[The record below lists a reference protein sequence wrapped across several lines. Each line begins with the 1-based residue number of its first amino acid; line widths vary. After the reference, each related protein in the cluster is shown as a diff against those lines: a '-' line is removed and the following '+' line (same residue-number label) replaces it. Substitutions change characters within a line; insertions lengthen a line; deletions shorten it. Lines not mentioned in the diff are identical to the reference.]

1 MIKIKICVNSTKN
14 YSEKTLPII
23 IPSLIEAGIDPEDIF
38 VFEGGYYER
47 SVIKKDTYTL
57 IQTDNNTIDL
67 TGLIDI
73 VENELESDY
82 WFYIHDTCK
91 VGLKFKQLLYNI
103 PESLPDKIALT
114 VHPSMNIASYK
125 YSCLMKYKNILLKY
139 KNRDYSEKKL
149 KQLKEWNTHCEDLIL
164 HKPHQT
170 GIGMVGIHSDTIEFY
185 NQEISD
191 CIKIENQNWYGGVKR
206 IVEYYPQLDL
216 YKSKA
221 NYHRTIKP
229 IIQL

>member
-1 MIKIKICVNSTKN
+1 MKIKICVNSTKQ

-23 IPSLIEAGIDPEDIF
+23 IPSLIDSGIDPEDIF
-38 VFEGGYYER
+38 VFKGGHYER

-91 VGLKFKQLLYNI
+91 VGPKFKQLLYNI
-103 PESLPDKIALT
+103 PESFPDKIALT

-125 YSCLMKYKNILLKY
+125 YSCLMRYKDKLLKV
-139 KNRDYSEKKL
+139 KNQDYSEKKL
-149 KQLKEWNTHCEDLIL
+149 KKLKEWGIYCEDLIL
-164 HKPHQT
+164 HKPHQN
-170 GIGMVGIHSDTIEFY
+170 GMGMVGIHSDTIEFY
-185 NQEISD
+185 NPELSD
-191 CIKIENQNWYGGVKR
+191 CIRIENENWYGGVKR

-221 NYHRTIKP
+221 NYYRTTKP

>member
-1 MIKIKICVNSTKN
+1 MKIKICVNSTKN

-23 IPSLIEAGIDPEDIF
+23 IPSLINSGIDPEDIF
-38 VFEGGYYER
+38 VFEGGHHER
-47 SVIKKDTYTL
+47 SVIKKDTHTL

-91 VGLKFKQLLYNI
+91 VGPKFKKLLYNI

-114 VHPSMNIASYK
+114 THPSMNIASYK
-125 YSCLMKYKNILLKY
+125 YSLLLKY
-139 KNRDYSEKKL
+139 KSKLLKLKNQDYSEKKL
-149 KQLKEWNTHCEDLIL
+149 KKLKEWSIYCEDLIL
-164 HKPHQT
+164 HKPYQT
-170 GIGMVGIHSDTIEFY
+170 GMNIMGIPSDTIEFY
-185 NQEISD
+185 NPNFANR
-191 CIKIENQNWYGGVKR
+191 IEVEGENWYGGVKR
-206 IVEYYPQLDL
+206 IVEYYSQLDL

-221 NYHRTIKP
+221 NYHRRIKP

>member
-1 MIKIKICVNSTKN
+1 MKIKICVNSTKN

-23 IPSLIEAGIDPEDIF
+23 IPSLIDSGIDPEDIF
-38 VFEGGYYER
+38 VFEGGHDKR

-91 VGLKFKQLLYNI
+91 VGPKFKELLYNI
-103 PESLPDKIALT
+103 PESFPDKIALT

-125 YSCLMKYKNILLKY
+125 YSYLMRYKDKLLKV
-139 KNRDYSEKKL
+139 KNKDYSEKKL
-149 KQLKEWNTHCEDLIL
+149 KKLKEWSIHCEDLIL
-164 HKPHQT
+164 HKPHQN
-170 GIGMVGIHSDTIEFY
+170 GMGMIGIHSDTIEFY
-185 NQEISD
+185 NPELSNR
-191 CIKIENQNWYGGVKR
+191 IELENENWYGGVKR
-206 IVEYYPQLDL
+206 IIEYYPQLDL

-221 NYHRTIKP
+221 NNHRTIKP
-229 IIQL
+229 IIEV